1 MPIRPLL
8 MIMSITLLS
17 GCFSTPSIRFYS
29 QTTIEPDG
37 SVQRTVVFRTD
48 AFDSA
53 SVRQSPLE
61 ELRSKYTLPA
71 GGEWAEHSRT
81 EYEREGELRARVSH
95 LYTKTARFP
104 SGTAMPPDFRRH
116 GVSHD
121 NVASNDIQIS
131 SNRYGFW
138 ATYRYQET
146 FADAVSAGGF
156 VSAAEESFEFISD
169 HLGRFIEQI
178 PDAGFEHAGAAIR
191 RRYGSMFDEIVDVFV
206 ANCIGAKTT
215 KAGCDAEFDNNEQVK
230 RFMDLI
236 DDKDTLIQDLA
247 SMFPAP
253 PAHSPEEWLDI
264 LADILVDMLE
274 EAGCEDCSEWPT
286 YLSDLSDDLFG
297 VHEFQIFKSYP
308 FEVNLTM
315 PGDMISNNAES
326 RSGSTLTWKFSSY
339 QFQYR
344 VHELVAEFRV
354 VYWNRIL
361 ALFLIMLI
369 LGLWLRARAKQT
381 TAGAR

>member
-1 MPIRPLL
+1 M
-8 MIMSITLLS
+8 
-17 GCFSTPSIRFYS
+17 
-29 QTTIEPDG
+29 
-37 SVQRTVVFRTD
+37 
-48 AFDSA
+48 
-53 SVRQSPLE
+53 
-61 ELRSKYTLPA
+61 
-71 GGEWAEHSRT
+71 
-81 EYEREGELRARVSH
+81 
-95 LYTKTARFP
+95 
-104 SGTAMPPDFRRH
+104 
-116 GVSHD
+116 
-121 NVASNDIQIS
+121 
-131 SNRYGFW
+131 
-138 ATYRYQET
+138 
-146 FADAVSAGGF
+146 
-156 VSAAEESFEFISD
+156 SAAEESFEFISD

-274 EAGCEDCSEWPT
+274 EAGCEAGSEWPT

-344 VHELVAEFRV
+344 VHELVAESRV